1 MKKGGAKTARRKG
14 EKKTRKR
21 IIMRKSMKRK
31 NTLKRNINAL
41 LKNSNKKP
49 IETEFEDYEKIGNI
63 FEKFFQSIIK
73 RENTINIKNEES
85 FDMFKLDVQIKLE
98 EIDTKYGSILN
109 RIKKDLP
116 DVFEELKDY
125 IDIPNNSNMNMN
137 TNTDIIEL
145 YYEILH
151 GLRKILDDND
161 LNSKTLSD
169 TEYIRQL
176 LTENLIDKF
185 IDKNE
190 NIEDELLNMFKGITL
205 ERNIANIFKNIKL

>member
-125 IDIPNNSNMNMN
+125 IDIPNNSNMTMN